1 MDYRPGQLV
10 RSLSGRDKGLYCVVV
25 DTAQGRVLVA
35 DGKQHRV
42 HEPKA
47 KNPRH
52 LAQTNRFVSAKALA
66 SDKLLIQAI
75 AALTAEPAIS

>member
-25 DTAQGRVLVA
+25 DTAQGRTLVA
-35 DGKQHRV
+35 DGALHRL
-42 HEPKA
+42 HKPKA

-52 LAQTNRFVSAKALA
+52 LAPTNRFVSAQALA

-75 AALTAEPAIS
+75 AELTAPSAIS